1 MFLDTREEIA
11 KNSKIAG
18 LITPKY
24 DGLSISNIG
33 SFILDNFNIQN
44 QITKLK
50 IAQSLNLERKKK
62 VIFFIIDALGFE
74 VLNFAKEKT
83 HLEAFEEIEKN
94 GVLSILTSVFPST
107 TATALPSIYT
117 GSTPSEHGVLGYRF
131 YTKEFG
137 DIINPLFEKLSVD
150 RNSRIRYDANWLIPN
165 KTIFEYLNDANIPNY
180 SIIKNEY
187 LSSTFDKAV
196 YRGSKEIG
204 YITLSDMLVHI
215 EESLKLDTVFI
226 NAYWWS
232 IDTLSHHYGPYSSAV
247 INEIKTLDLF
257 LKELIKVLDKDTLL
271 IITADHGQIES
282 TPNAI
287 IDLSKMEAAKNILLP
302 ITDVRAPYL
311 YTNGRLDK
319 KEFESFENL
328 LIMEKDEAFKMGLFG
343 EEEKFKERVG
353 DFIILIKDGSTISY
367 ISDPSEVSLV
377 GKHGNLTEE
386 EMCVPLMIYYR

>member
-11 KNSKIAG
+11 KNSKIDG

-33 SFILDNFNIQN
+33 SFILDNFNVQN
-44 QITKLK
+44 QTTKLK
-50 IAQSLNLERKKK
+50 IAQNLNLERKIK
-62 VIFFIIDALGFE
+62 VVLLLIDALGFE
-74 VLNFAKEKT
+74 VLRFAKGKN

-107 TATALPSIYT
+107 TSTALPSIYT

-137 DIINPLFEKLSVD
+137 DIINPLFEKLSID

-165 KTIFEYLNDANIPNY
+165 KTIFEYLNEANIPNY
-180 SIIKNEY
+180 SLVKNEY
-187 LSSTFDKAV
+187 LSSTFDRAV
-196 YRGSKEIG
+196 YRGSKELG
-204 YITLSDMLVHI
+204 YITLSDLLVHI
-215 EESLKLDTVFI
+215 EELLKLDIVFI

-232 IDTLSHHYGPYSSAV
+232 VDALSHHYGPYSSEV
-247 INEIKTLDLF
+247 MNEIKMLDLF
-257 LKELIKVLDKDTLL
+257 LKELMKAIDKDTML

-282 TPNAI
+282 TPNSI

-311 YTNGRLDK
+311 YTNGRFDK

-328 LIMEKDEAFKMGLFG
+328 LILEKDEAFKMGLFG
-343 EEEKFKERVG
+343 EEEKFKERIG
-353 DFIILIKDGSTISY
+353 DFVILIKDGSTISY
-367 ISDPSEVSLV
+367 I
-377 GKHGNLTEE
+377 
-386 EMCVPLMIYYR
+386 